1 MMGNVRCGRTY
12 AQKEVNDLKPKKS
25 MAMRIIVL
33 VIAIAMMAG
42 FFMLP
47 LLQNQ

>member
-1 MMGNVRCGRTY
+1 M
-12 AQKEVNDLKPKKS
+12 KPKKS
-25 MAMRIIVL
+25 MAVRILVL
-33 VIAIAMMAG
+33 IICIAMMAG